1 VASAIAFLPTLMFMK
16 SFLPTL
22 LSFRGVKVAAAIE
35 CNIAQ
40 SVSVSSSRVRHQ
52 DFDRASRGCA

>member
-1 VASAIAFLPTLMFMK
+1 MK

-22 LSFRGVKVAAAIE
+22 LSFRRVKPAAAIE

-40 SVSVSSSRVRHQ
+40 SVGVSSSRVRHQ
-52 DFDRASRGCA
+52 DFDRARLGCA

>member
-1 VASAIAFLPTLMFMK
+1 MFMK

-52 DFDRASRGCA
+52 DFGRASRGCA